1 MSDFHQMRP
10 LTSYVVLAHTAPD
23 RVHRLV
29 DRLRP
34 YPTYLHVD
42 AGTSR
47 GVADEILGVVG
58 EDVHPLPR
66 YRTGWGSWGLM
77 EATLEGLRQAS
88 GAGASHVVVL
98 SGTDYPLRSADRV
111 NAYLQR
117 QPTTSWVRHARIPV
131 PWLGG
136 DGGESRVSQWNR
148 RVFGRRLRLPVQRR
162 PPEGLDLY
170 YGQAQCALSG
180 RLAAWIVSRFDQ
192 DAGVARFFRR
202 TWIPDELLLPSLA
215 MASPFRDEV
224 RDDNLWFSRWSGGPH
239 PENLGLVDLHDLEV
253 ASEEGGEQGGWG
265 PVKLFARKF
274 AADGPTDILDC
285 LDRERLGY
293 QPA

>member
-1 MSDFHQMRP
+1 
-10 LTSYVVLAHTAPD
+10 
-23 RVHRLV
+23 
-29 DRLRP
+29 
-34 YPTYLHVD
+34 
-42 AGTSR
+42 
-47 GVADEILGVVG
+47 
-58 EDVHPLPR
+58 
-66 YRTGWGSWGLM
+66 M

-98 SGTDYPLRSADRV
+98 SGTDYLLRSADRV
-111 NAYLQR
+111 HAYLQR

-136 DGGESRVSQWNR
+136 DGGKSRVSQWNR
-148 RVFGRRLRLPVQRR
+148 RVVGRRLRLPVQRR

-180 RLAAWIVSRFDQ
+180 GLAAWIVGCFDQ
-192 DAGVARFFRR
+192 NPGVARFFRR

-239 PENLGLVDLHDLEV
+239 PENLGLVDLPDLEV
-253 ASEEGGEQGGWG
+253 ASEEGGEQGGW

-274 AADGPTDILDC
+274 AADGRPTSLTALIANGLVTNQPEPVAQVTMPGRGRFEHSG
-285 LDRERLGY
+285 LAITLRLRLA
-293 QPA
+293 PRVSASTSKHVHTLRRN